1 MASVSAS
8 SLVIFIAALSIAAGV
23 SGVMVDSVQDISQS
37 ISTHGEA
44 VETQLDTDIT
54 IISDAGSGAIYDGTN
69 ETVSVLVKNTG
80 ERRLPAESDHIDA
93 LFDGQY
99 VSSTEFS
106 VTVVSNADGLWRATD
121 VVRIELQL
129 DGPLDSGE
137 HRVVV
142 IVDGDR
148 EVLRF
153 YV

>member
-37 ISTHGEA
+37 ISTHGEE
-44 VETQLDTDIT
+44 VQTQLDTDVT
-54 IISDAGSGAIYDGTN
+54 IISDEGSNAIYDSNN
-69 ETVSVLVKNTG
+69 ETVTVLVKNTG
-80 ERRLPAESDHIDA
+80 ERRLPADANRTDA
-93 LFDGQY
+93 LFNGEY
-99 VSSTEFS
+99 VTSSEFTI
-106 VTVVSNADGLWRATD
+106 TVVSNDDGLWREGD
-121 VVRIELQL
+121 VVELEIQL
-129 DGPLDSGE
+129 DGTLDTGE

>member
-37 ISTHGEA
+37 ISTHGEE
-44 VETQLDTDIT
+44 VQTQLDTDVT
-54 IISDAGSGAIYDGTN
+54 IISDEGSNAIYDSNN
-69 ETVSVLVKNTG
+69 ETVTVLVKNTG
-80 ERRLPAESDHIDA
+80 ERRLPADANRTDA
-93 LFDGQY
+93 LFDGEY
-99 VSSTEFS
+99 VTSSEFTI
-106 VTVVSNADGLWRATD
+106 TVVSNDDGLWREGD
-121 VVRIELQL
+121 VVELEIQL
-129 DGPLDSGE
+129 DGPLDAGE